1 MLFSFLCN
9 YIIII
14 MVKKMS
20 KGKIYKIDNNSSRR
34 TNRKYTYDKDDLITF
49 GISILVYAIVLV
61 LASNLFRGIYVENFF
76 YAIIAALILSLL
88 NSTIKP
94 ILIYWTLPL
103 SVLTFGIA
111 YPVVNMIILKLCD
124 ILMGNAFGVS
134 GFFSTF
140 IIAIFISGMRML
152 LDQMIT
158 MKVGKR
164 K

>member
-34 TNRKYTYDKDDLITF
+34 TNGKYTYDKDDLITF

>member
-1 MLFSFLCN
+1 
-9 YIIII
+9 

-34 TNRKYTYDKDDLITF
+34 TNGKYTYDKDDLITF

>member
-34 TNRKYTYDKDDLITF
+34 TNGKYTYDKDDLITF

-111 YPVVNMIILKLCD
+111 YPVVNMVILKLCD

>member
-1 MLFSFLCN
+1 
-9 YIIII
+9 
-14 MVKKMS
+14 MS
-20 KGKIYKIDNNSSRR
+20 KGKIYKIDDSGSRR
-34 TNRKYTYDKDDLITF
+34 TSSKYTYDKDDLITF
-49 GISILVYAIVLV
+49 DISILVYAIVLL

-94 ILIYWTLPL
+94 LLIYWTLPL
-103 SVLTFGIA
+103 SIVTFGIA
-111 YPVVNMIILKLCD
+111 YPIVNMIILKLCD

>member
-1 MLFSFLCN
+1 MLKYYNEKRFTC
-9 YIIII
+9 
-14 MVKKMS
+14 
-20 KGKIYKIDNNSSRR
+20 KGKIYKIDENDSRR
-34 TNRKYTYDKDDLITF
+34 TSQKYTYDRDDLITF
-49 GISILVYAIVLV
+49 GISVLVYAIVLL

-76 YAIIAALILSLL
+76 YAIISALILSLL

-94 ILIYWTLPL
+94 ILIFWTLPL
-103 SVLTFGIA
+103 SIVTFGIA
-111 YPVVNMIILKLCD
+111 YPIVNMIILKLCD

-140 IIAIFISGMRML
+140 IVAIFISGMRML

-158 MKVGKR
+158 KKVGKR

>member
-34 TNRKYTYDKDDLITF
+34 TNGKYTYDKDDLITF

-152 LDQMIT
+152 LEQMIT

>member
-34 TNRKYTYDKDDLITF
+34 TNGKYTYDKDDLITF

-124 ILMGNAFGVS
+124 IFMGNAFGVS

>member
-1 MLFSFLCN
+1 
-9 YIIII
+9 
-14 MVKKMS
+14 MS
-20 KGKIYKIDNNSSRR
+20 KGKIYKIDENDSRR
-34 TNRKYTYDKDDLITF
+34 TSQKYTYDRDDLITF
-49 GISILVYAIVLV
+49 GISVLVYAIVLL

-76 YAIIAALILSLL
+76 YAIISALILSLL

-94 ILIYWTLPL
+94 ILIFWTLPL
-103 SVLTFGIA
+103 SIFTFGIA
-111 YPVVNMIILKLCD
+111 YPIVNMIILKLCD

-140 IIAIFISGMRML
+140 IVAIFISGMRML

-158 MKVGKR
+158 KKVGKR

>member
-1 MLFSFLCN
+1 
-9 YIIII
+9 
-14 MVKKMS
+14 MS
-20 KGKIYKIDNNSSRR
+20 KGKIYKIKNEKDRNNI
-34 TNRKYTYDKDDLITF
+34 KYTYEKDDLIAF
-49 GISILVYAIVLV
+49 GVGIIVYAIVLL
-61 LASNLFRGIYVENFF
+61 LASSLFRGIYVENFF

-103 SVLTFGIA
+103 SIVTFGIA

-158 MKVGKR
+158 MKVGKKR
-164 K
+164 

>member
-34 TNRKYTYDKDDLITF
+34 TNGKYTYDKDDLITF
-49 GISILVYAIVLV
+49 GISILVYAFVLV

>member
-1 MLFSFLCN
+1 
-9 YIIII
+9 
-14 MVKKMS
+14 MS
-20 KGKIYKIDNNSSRR
+20 KGKIYKIDENDSRR
-34 TNRKYTYDKDDLITF
+34 TSQKYTYDRDDLITF
-49 GISILVYAIVLV
+49 GISVLVYSIVLL

-76 YAIIAALILSLL
+76 YAIISALILSLL

-94 ILIYWTLPL
+94 ILIFWTLPL
-103 SVLTFGIA
+103 SIVTFGIA
-111 YPVVNMIILKLCD
+111 YPIVNMIILKLCD

-140 IIAIFISGMRML
+140 IVAIFISGMRML

-158 MKVGKR
+158 KKVGKR

>member
-1 MLFSFLCN
+1 
-9 YIIII
+9 
-14 MVKKMS
+14 MS
-20 KGKIYKIDNNSSRR
+20 KGRIYKIDGNGSRR
-34 TNRKYTYDKDDLITF
+34 TSQKYIYDRDDLITF
-49 GISILVYAIVLV
+49 GISILVYAIVLL

-76 YAIIAALILSLL
+76 YAIISALILSLL

-94 ILIYWTLPL
+94 ILIFWTLPL
-103 SVLTFGIA
+103 SIVTFGIT
-111 YPVVNMIILKLCD
+111 YPIVNMIILKLCD

-140 IIAIFISGMRML
+140 IVAIFISGMRML

-158 MKVGKR
+158 KKVGKR

>member
-34 TNRKYTYDKDDLITF
+34 TNGKYTYDKDDLITF

-103 SVLTFGIA
+103 SVLAFGIA

>member
-1 MLFSFLCN
+1 
-9 YIIII
+9 
-14 MVKKMS
+14 MS
-20 KGKIYKIDNNSSRR
+20 KGKIYKINNTKNS
-34 TNRKYTYDKDDLITF
+34 KQYTPSKVDYLTF
-49 GISILVYAIVLV
+49 TVGIIVYAVVLM

-94 ILIYWTLPL
+94 ILVYWTLPL

-111 YPVVNMIILKLCD
+111 YPIVNMIILKLCD
-124 ILMGNAFGVS
+124 ILMGSSFGVS

-164 K
+164 

>member
-1 MLFSFLCN
+1 
-9 YIIII
+9 
-14 MVKKMS
+14 MS
-20 KGKIYKIDNNSSRR
+20 KGKIYKINNEKDRNSI
-34 TNRKYTYDKDDLITF
+34 KYTYEKDDLIAF
-49 GISILVYAIVLV
+49 GVGIIVYAIVLL
-61 LASNLFRGIYVENFF
+61 LASSLFRGIYVENFF

-103 SVLTFGIA
+103 SIVTFGIA

-158 MKVGKR
+158 MKVGKKR
-164 K
+164 

>member
-1 MLFSFLCN
+1 
-9 YIIII
+9 
-14 MVKKMS
+14 MS
-20 KGKIYKIDNNSSRR
+20 KGKIYKINNEKDR
-34 TNRKYTYDKDDLITF
+34 NNIKYTYEKDDLIAF
-49 GISILVYAIVLV
+49 GVGIIVYAIVLL
-61 LASNLFRGIYVENFF
+61 LASSLFRGIYVENFF

-103 SVLTFGIA
+103 SIVTFGIA

-158 MKVGKR
+158 MKVGKKR
-164 K
+164 

>member
-1 MLFSFLCN
+1 MLFSFDIN
-9 YIIII
+9 YIIMI

-20 KGKIYKIDNNSSRR
+20 KGKIYKIDNVSEKSS
-34 TNRKYTYDKDDLITF
+34 NKKYTPSNGDFVTF
-49 GISILVYAIVLV
+49 SVGIVVYAIVLV
-61 LASNLFRGIYVENFF
+61 IASNLFRGIYVENFF

-94 ILIYWTLPL
+94 VLVYWTLPL

-124 ILMGNAFGVS
+124 ILMGSSFGVS

-164 K
+164 

>member
-1 MLFSFLCN
+1 
-9 YIIII
+9 
-14 MVKKMS
+14 MS
-20 KGKIYKIDNNSSRR
+20 KGKIYKIDKNGSSR
-34 TNRKYTYDKDDLITF
+34 TSQKYTYDRDDLITF
-49 GISILVYAIVLV
+49 GISILVYAIVLL

-76 YAIIAALILSLL
+76 YAIISALILSLL

-94 ILIYWTLPL
+94 ILIFWTLPL
-103 SVLTFGIA
+103 SIVTFGIA
-111 YPVVNMIILKLCD
+111 YPIVNMIILKLCD

-140 IIAIFISGMRML
+140 IVAIFISGMRML

-158 MKVGKR
+158 KKVGKR